1 MGLVLF
7 WKNSQQLGALC
18 VHCYRK
24 RERGRKRT
32 RKGRGKK
39 IIKGKNPFHHSLL
52 DQVCPPRYVTI
63 VFLLCLLHWFGG
75 YSVRLCVYV
84 RSAGVILHRSVG
96 PRTQSSFL
104 GFTHA
109 MNVTLFVPP
118 PLFSSFH
125 VSYSLTF
132 ILLNSWLRL
141 QLRWLK
147 MTPRLECDETCI
159 IPVKRRVFT
168 HLKSSGIWM
177 VRWEIVGKLFGAQ
190 VVPANNNTPND
201 LRFLSLVIA

>member
-7 WKNSQQLGALC
+7 WKNSQQPGALC

-118 PLFSSFH
+118 PFSLLFMSVTLWHSYYLIHDYVYNYVGWKWRQGWNAMKHASF
-125 VSYSLTF
+125 
-132 ILLNSWLRL
+132 
-141 QLRWLK
+141 
-147 MTPRLECDETCI
+147 P
-159 IPVKRRVFT
+159 
-168 HLKSSGIWM
+168 
-177 VRWEIVGKLFGAQ
+177 
-190 VVPANNNTPND
+190 
-201 LRFLSLVIA
+201 